1 MYRVG
6 PTVIHSFNKYS
17 LSTYYVPGLTL
28 GAWDRA
34 VNKTH
39 TFKNLDLSLSHP
51 NWKICVKSTSFR
63 DIYEKLSH
71 WLRIFLLVK
80 EYPCSVFSLLLQ
92 LHTFWV
98 ESDNYFTVTKP
109 WFASRMP
116 FPLSLI
122 LPGRMSKGAL
132 NRILLTRGE
141 PPLYH
146 LRDVEAQVWLG
157 LPSEQGPSRGGQE
170 KEQGWTYL

>member
-1 MYRVG
+1 MFF
-6 PTVIHSFNKYS
+6 P
-17 LSTYYVPGLTL
+17 
-28 GAWDRA
+28 
-34 VNKTH
+34 
-39 TFKNLDLSLSHP
+39 
-51 NWKICVKSTSFR
+51 
-63 DIYEKLSH
+63 
-71 WLRIFLLVK
+71 
-80 EYPCSVFSLLLQ
+80 LLLQ

-141 PPLYH
+141 PPFYH
-146 LRDVEAQVWLG
+146 LREVEAQVWLE
-157 LPSEQGPSRGGQE
+157 LPSEQGLSGGGTRENRDETIGLVKKFVRVFLYDKMVQKNPSKLFGLPNTYRCQPE
-170 KEQGWTYL
+170 KEFLSIFPTFEM